1 MLYLK
6 FYERGAVVTTHDK
19 PRLSRVVLFLGWF
32 KVLVYCPVFLLLVTF

>member
-19 PRLSRVVLFLGWF
+19 PRLFWGWCCFLVGLKF
-32 KVLVYCPVFLLLVTF
+32 